1 MRGHGLE
8 QAFGKLLLFEETACV
23 QDRGGKP
30 FICKTRERCS
40 LQGWWAWIRGPASSP
55 ALFSKGKVK
64 YVSSLTR

>member
-8 QAFGKLLLFEETACV
+8 QAFGKPLLFEDTACV
-23 QDRGGKP
+23 QDGGRKA
-30 FICKTRERCS
+30 ICKTREWCS
-40 LQGWWAWIRGPASSP
+40 LQGWWTWIRGPASSP